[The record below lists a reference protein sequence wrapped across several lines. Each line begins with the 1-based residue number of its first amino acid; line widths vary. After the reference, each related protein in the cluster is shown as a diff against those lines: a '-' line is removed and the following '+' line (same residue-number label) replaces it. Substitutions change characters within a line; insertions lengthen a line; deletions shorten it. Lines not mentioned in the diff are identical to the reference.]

1 MTDRP
6 DSGQPLVSVVVLCF
20 NRPAMLQQSLASV
33 AAQSYPHLE
42 VLVVDNRSEGTEAN
56 AAAAASYPRFR
67 FVSLTENTGFT
78 GGMNHGI
85 SLAKGPYIYL
95 TQDDVVLDRN
105 CIAALVDEFE
115 RSPGATLASPL
126 MIDAASG
133 RIRCAGG
140 SFVLE
145 PVFRHHDLGAGEE
158 DRGQFASPL
167 EVTYIPGNMV
177 FARLS
182 ELREL
187 GGFRD
192 DVFAYYDDVEL
203 CARVIRRGGTIR
215 VIPGA
220 KVYNLDPPVHREVP
234 AELEL
239 HKLKN
244 FFLVYLL
251 HASIAVLP
259 EFLFRYAFLASVR
272 SPRSRAARL
281 NRQAVG
287 WVVRNLPRLLRDRRR
302 GGGMSPGRL
311 RTRLRAASRE
321 AEPARA

>member
-1 MTDRP
+1 
-6 DSGQPLVSVVVLCF
+6 VSVIVLCY
-20 NRPAMLQQSLASV
+20 NRPALLEQALSSV
-33 AAQSYPHLE
+33 SVQTYPRLE
-42 VLVVDNRSEGTEAN
+42 VVVVDNLSAGTEAN
-56 AAAAASYPRFR
+56 AAVAAAYPRFR
-67 FVSLTENTGFT
+67 FIRLGENTGFT
-78 GGMNHGI
+78 GGMNQGI
-85 SLAKGPYIYL
+85 ALAKGRYIYL
-95 TQDDVVLDRN
+95 TQDDVVLDHN
-105 CIAALVDEFE
+105 CIAALVEEFE
-115 RSPGATLASPL
+115 HSPGASLASPL

-145 PVFRHHDLGAGEE
+145 PVFRHRDLGAGEE

-220 KVYNLDPPVHREVP
+220 KVYNLDPPMDRQVP

-259 EFLFRYAFLASVR
+259 EFLFRYALLASIR
-272 SPRSRAARL
+272 APRSRGARL
-281 NRQAVG
+281 NRKAIG
-287 WVVRNLPRLLRDRRR
+287 WVIRNLPRLLRDRRR
-302 GGGMSPGRL
+302 SGGMSPARL